1 MYLDVAAVDRRA
13 GDRLRRQVREEIHS
27 YIFFRRHTFRKVFS
41 QTFRPLSLYRRLS
54 RTDTHTHTHTHTLTT
69 NVGTGAHVWREER
82 EKSRGQFEFLT
93 FSTLFLELRSF
104 FSPSFFLSFLRA
116 RIHLE
121 TISRIILIKVHP
133 VKGRGQVTRHPYL

>member
-27 YIFFRRHTFRKVFS
+27 YIFFQRHTFRKVFS

-54 RTDTHTHTHTHTLTT
+54 RTDTHTHTHTYTYYKRGNRCARLPK
-69 NVGTGAHVWREER
+69 ER